1 MLDIQIILLMFLSTI
16 IYINF
21 NPQKY
26 YKLFDKLDEFLK
38 SVSNKNKKKSSIS
51 IKSNLNK
58 SSKVESPDKDLSK
71 QNNSKRIETWRDLPF
86 IGTKDAASYHQQN
99 PLNISRKNLPIYYPI
114 SSPLEDNYFDYT
126 NSMTSPKLSML
137 RNIMRRVELYS
148 NQGSAPIIFNYAER
162 PLEFKQPNKKKMVVL
177 ANTIIKSINEFG
189 KPLLKIKLLGIQN
202 EIHEETDTQ
211 SRMCFDMKI
220 KLFYADSEQMGK
232 KQTFDILYIQ
242 PEFIFEK
249 AYKTLIEDQFFT
261 KSHTYDFRAFLS
273 KLIIVGSEHLGF
285 LPGRYGVKK
294 IGSKRR

>member
-1 MLDIQIILLMFLSTI
+1 
-16 IYINF
+16 
-21 NPQKY
+21 
-26 YKLFDKLDEFLK
+26 
-38 SVSNKNKKKSSIS
+38 
-51 IKSNLNK
+51 
-58 SSKVESPDKDLSK
+58 
-71 QNNSKRIETWRDLPF
+71 
-86 IGTKDAASYHQQN
+86 
-99 PLNISRKNLPIYYPI
+99 
-114 SSPLEDNYFDYT
+114 
-126 NSMTSPKLSML
+126 MTSPKLSML